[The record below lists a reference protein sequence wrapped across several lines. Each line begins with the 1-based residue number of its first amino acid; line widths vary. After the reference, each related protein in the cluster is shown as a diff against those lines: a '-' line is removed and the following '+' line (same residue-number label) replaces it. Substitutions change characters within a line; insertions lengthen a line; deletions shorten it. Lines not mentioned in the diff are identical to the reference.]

1 MDKKTPPRTQ
11 WVSVRLTKA
20 NIRDITGQAKRAGIS
35 RSELLRMRSANKP
48 VVSRTDKETA
58 NSIDKLGRMLKHF
71 YPKNK
76 AWASAEDRRKF
87 WRTIEELQRTAQAL
101 RGSQDEKCSPK

>member
-1 MDKKTPPRTQ
+1 MDQKTPPRTQ
-11 WVSVRLTKA
+11 WVSVRVTRA
-20 NIRDITGQAKRAGIS
+20 DIRDITGQAKLAGIS
-35 RSELLRMRSANKP
+35 RSELLRMRSTNKP

-76 AWASAEDRRKF
+76 AWASAEDRRTF

-101 RGSQDEKCSPK
+101 RGSKDEKCSPK

>member
-1 MDKKTPPRTQ
+1 MDKKTPPRTK
-11 WVSVRLTKA
+11 WVSVRLTRTD
-20 NIRDITGQAKRAGIS
+20 IQDITGQAKRAGIS

-58 NSIDKLGRMLKHF
+58 NSIDKLGRLLKSL
-71 YPKNK
+71 YPKDK
-76 AWASAEDRRKF
+76 GWATAEDRRRW
-87 WRTIEELQRTAQAL
+87 WRLVEELQRTAQAL

>member
-11 WVSVRLTKA
+11 WVSVRLT
-20 NIRDITGQAKRAGIS
+20 NTDIRDITRQAKRAGIS
-35 RSELLRMRSANKP
+35 RSELIRMRFANKP

-101 RGSQDEKCSPK
+101 RGNQDEKCSPK